1 MSLLSNERIT
11 VQNPF
16 VRYAQDAGWTYLPRD
31 EALRLRHGD
40 TGLVLDEV
48 LTGQPQRLNPEVM
61 DQARAQAVVGAI
73 SRLPPTIQGNLQAWE
88 YLRGLKTV
96 FVESERR
103 ERDVRVIDADS
114 PAANIFHVT
123 EEYTFSNGTPPKI
136 RPDIVF
142 LINGLPVLIVEAK
155 AATKRDGIDEAL
167 EQIRRYHVQGPELL
181 ALTQLFGLTKTPE
194 LRYGATWATS
204 RKLLFNWRDEQAGD
218 LPAGSQASFET
229 LVTSFLDPA
238 RMLRVLTDFIL
249 FTRVDGELGKAVLRP
264 HQMRAVERVKER
276 AADPTKRKALVWHTQ
291 GSGKTYTMITVA
303 RVLMEDPHFQN
314 PTVLM
319 LVDRNELE
327 EQLFDNLTS
336 LGVGRVVVAES
347 KAHLRGLLRDDYR
360 GLIVTTIHKFDD
372 MPADMVTR
380 QNVYVLVDEAHR
392 TTGGN
397 LGNYLVGALPH
408 ATYVG
413 FTGTP
418 IDRTAYGRGTFKV
431 FGVDDARGYLDKY
444 SIKESIGDGTT
455 VPLHYALAP
464 NELQVDRETLEREF
478 LDVAELEGVSDVDVL
493 NRVLDRAVT
502 LRNMLKNRDR
512 VDRVAAHVAEHFSA
526 NVEPMGYKA
535 MLVGVDREA
544 CTLYKEAIDR
554 YLPPEYSQ
562 VVISAGHNDPLYLA
576 THHLS
581 EEDEQQVRKAFRKP
595 GELPKILI
603 VTEKLLTG
611 FDAPILYALYLDKPL
626 RDHVLL
632 QAIARANRPYEDP
645 EGRTKPAG
653 LVLDYVGVFASL
665 EKALAFDS
673 QDVAGVIDGL
683 EVVQG
688 EFARQMAVGRQE
700 YLPIGTGR
708 RADQAVEAVLEHFRD
723 RERRDRFFAWFG
735 ELEETFEILSPDPF
749 LRPYLTDYDALAGI
763 YRLVRENFDPGLDVD
778 RSFLRKTAELVGV
791 HTHGG
796 QIRDPGVAYALS
808 EESLEALTTAEQP
821 EIVRVFNLIKTLHDL
836 VEAKALEQ
844 PFLIPIGERA
854 TKIAEAF
861 GERQVHTQSAL
872 DEFTALLKE
881 AQEAT
886 DRYQESGLSMEG
898 FAAYWFLRGRGVTN
912 AEAIGRRMGESFTRF
927 PHWRTDPKQEQAV
940 RVEFYKALIGGGV
953 KDGAREMV
961 EEILTN
967 LRRTAR

>member
-16 VRYAQDAGWTYLPRD
+16 VRYAQDAGWTYLPRE

-48 LTGQPQRLNPEVM
+48 LTGQLQRLNPEVM
-61 DQARAQAVVGAI
+61 NEARAQAVVGAI

-103 ERDVRVIDADS
+103 ECNVRVIDPDNS
-114 PAANIFHVT
+114 AANTFHVT

-167 EQIRRYHVQGPELL
+167 DQIRRYHVQGPELI
-181 ALTQLFGLTKTPE
+181 ALTQLFGLIKTPE
-194 LRYGATWATS
+194 LLYGATWATS
-204 RKLLFNWRDEQAGD
+204 RKLLFNWRDEQAGH
-218 LPAGSQASFET
+218 PASGLQPVTGRQTSFET

-276 AADPTKRKALVWHTQ
+276 AADPTKRKGLVWHTQ

-347 KAHLRGLLRDDYR
+347 KAHLRRLLRDDHR

-372 MPADMVTR
+372 MPAEMMTR

-397 LGNYLVGALPH
+397 LGNFLVGALPH
-408 ATYVG
+408 AAYVG

-431 FGVDDARGYLDKY
+431 FGVDDPRGYLDKY

-478 LDVAELEGVSDVDVL
+478 LDVAELEGVADVDVL

-512 VDRVAAHVAEHFSA
+512 VDRVAAHVAEHFTT

-535 MLVGVDREA
+535 MLVAVDREA

-562 VVISAGHNDPLYLA
+562 VVISSGHNDPPHLA
-576 THHLS
+576 AHHLT

-595 GELPKILI
+595 GDLPKILI

-632 QAIARANRPYEDP
+632 QAIARANRPYEDAD
-645 EGRTKPAG
+645 GRPKPAG

-665 EKALAFDS
+665 EK
-673 QDVAGVIDGL
+673 
-683 EVVQG
+683 
-688 EFARQMAVGRQE
+688 
-700 YLPIGTGR
+700 
-708 RADQAVEAVLEHFRD
+708 
-723 RERRDRFFAWFG
+723 
-735 ELEETFEILSPDPF
+735 
-749 LRPYLTDYDALAGI
+749 
-763 YRLVRENFDPGLDVD
+763 
-778 RSFLRKTAELVGV
+778 
-791 HTHGG
+791 
-796 QIRDPGVAYALS
+796 
-808 EESLEALTTAEQP
+808 
-821 EIVRVFNLIKTLHDL
+821 
-836 VEAKALEQ
+836 
-844 PFLIPIGERA
+844 
-854 TKIAEAF
+854 
-861 GERQVHTQSAL
+861 
-872 DEFTALLKE
+872 
-881 AQEAT
+881 
-886 DRYQESGLSMEG
+886 GLSRRL
-898 FAAYWFLRGRGVTN
+898 W
-912 AEAIGRRMGESFTRF
+912 EARSGIPDR
-927 PHWRTDPKQEQAV
+927 
-940 RVEFYKALIGGGV
+940 L
-953 KDGAREMV
+953 
-961 EEILTN
+961 
-967 LRRTAR
+967 